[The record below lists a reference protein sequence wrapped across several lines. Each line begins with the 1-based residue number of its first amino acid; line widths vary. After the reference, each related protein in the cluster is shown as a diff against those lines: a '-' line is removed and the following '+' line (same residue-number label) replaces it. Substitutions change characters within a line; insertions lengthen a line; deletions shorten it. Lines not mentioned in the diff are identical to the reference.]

1 MAVGVFQQT
10 IFWLALASVLSAGG
24 SSPASSVTATTGSE
38 NAAANNSSTTQ
49 ASASSSL
56 TIAVEKSGESDEG
69 WHSCA
74 DILTE
79 VGTSLDS
86 AFFSCKEDKFEG
98 PTCGEAVEAY
108 KLVVQ
113 CAGSL
118 RDAFEQKAAQAGELS
133 DGDEPAPAETGTR
146 TWFGGGALSDA
157 DLKAITLAHLRLGE
171 LYFGHFGNLEA
182 SLHYFRRG
190 AVFDEELGFRKLGRV
205 ANEST
210 AVTLKTVSSKFE
222 HCVHQT
228 LDVAYSINAGLHGDS
243 VRWKDIGAVYWF
255 SLLFTVIPFLLT
267 TYTVTHYGEDFG
279 RLASA
284 FKNKFLEQQFWC
296 VQSVGAA
303 PPVCAEVFSLCE
315 RLCCVA

>member
-1 MAVGVFQQT
+1 MAVGLFQHNVL
-10 IFWLALASVLSAGG
+10 WLVLVIVLVAGG
-24 SSPASSVTATTGSE
+24 SIPTSATGNEKDVADHS
-38 NAAANNSSTTQ
+38 NAAESTPSILAIAIDGREQ
-49 ASASSSL
+49 SA
-56 TIAVEKSGESDEG
+56 EG
-69 WHSCA
+69 LHLCA

-79 VGTSLDS
+79 AGSSLDS
-86 AFFSCKEDKFEG
+86 AFFSCKAAKFEG
-98 PTCGEAVEAY
+98 PTCSEAVEAY
-108 KLVVQ
+108 KLVVE
-113 CAGSL
+113 CASSL
-118 RDAFEQKAAQAGELS
+118 RDVFEQKAAAQTGKSS
-133 DGDEPAPAETGTR
+133 DSNEEPAPAGPR
-146 TWFGGGALSDA
+146 TWLGGGALSND

-171 LYFGHFGNLEA
+171 LYFGHHGNLEA

-190 AVFDEELGFRKLGRV
+190 AVFDDEVGLRKLGRV

-210 AVTLKTVSSKFE
+210 ALTLKTVSSQFE

-228 LDVAYSINAGLHGDS
+228 LDVAYRINAGLNGDS

-296 VQSVGAA
+296 VRQTLS
-303 PPVCAEVFSLCE
+303 PVCAELDVCMS
-315 RLCCVA
+315 RCVM